1 MDTSKIAH
9 QVGQAQGQTQEKGS
23 QLMEKVGNAA
33 QSTKETVQEMTPQA
47 KENYQAG
54 QAQGQAQEK
63 GSQLMEKAGNTLQS
77 TRETI
82 QEMVPQAKENYHAGQ
97 AQGQAQTG
105 QQVKATTLKAADAAK
120 SATGMNK

>member
-9 QVGQAQGQTQEKGS
+9 QVGQAQGQAQEKGS

-63 GSQLMEKAGNTLQS
+63 ASQLIEKAGSAAES
-77 TRETI
+77 TKETV
-82 QEMVPQAKENYHAGQ
+82 Q
-97 AQGQAQTG
+97 QTG